1 MRFQILCQGVDM
13 KVQSSPLLSRKE
25 VAEKL
30 KVSVRTVI
38 RMEHRGLLNPVRLS
52 RCIIRHTSDSIEGLL
67 K

>member
-1 MRFQILCQGVDM
+1 M

-38 RMEHRGLLNPVRLS
+38 RMESRGLLNPVRLS
-52 RCIIRHTSDSIEGLL
+52 RCIIRHRSDSIEGLL